1 VRTRAGAERAAKVR
15 AFGRGPLAFEAH
27 LTAFLAQLR
36 AHHYSAALQYHAQRV
51 LPRLFAHLRENG
63 VKDVRAATEAQLV
76 AFARVIAKTKTAR
89 GKLPALQTQN
99 SYLAIVRRFFA
110 YLERSNA
117 ILRNPSTELP
127 FHWLDVL
134 PRQVLGEKDAEALME
149 APPTSSLVGLRDRAI
164 LETLYGTAIRLS
176 ECGRLDLEDLDLAG
190 EALLVRN
197 GKGGKDRVVPVP
209 VRAAAALDVYL
220 KDVRPVSM
228 RDPKEPALFLQRYGT
243 RLSTVMIGLL
253 VSTYGRAIGVKIAPH
268 GLRHACATHLLRH
281 GADIRH
287 VQRFLGHRDIQTTA
301 RYTGVSIEDLR
312 AVLEKVHP
320 REKQLSKE
328 GPRAVE

>member
-1 VRTRAGAERAAKVR
+1 MRTHAGAEHKVR
-15 AFGRGPLAFEAH
+15 AFGRGPLAFEAQ

-36 AHHYSAALQYHAQRV
+36 AHHYSGTLQDHAQRV
-51 LPRLFAHLRENG
+51 LPRLFTHLRENG
-63 VKDVRAATEAQLV
+63 IKDVRAATEAELV
-76 AFARVIAKTKTAR
+76 SFARVIAKTETKR

-117 ILRNPSTELP
+117 ILRNPSAELP
-127 FHWLDVL
+127 YHRLDVL

-149 APPTSSLVGLRDRAI
+149 AAPSSTLVGLRDRAI

-190 EALLVRN
+190 ETLLVRN
-197 GKGGKDRVVPVP
+197 GKGGKDRMVPLP
-209 VRAAAALDVYL
+209 VRAASALDVYL
-220 KDVRPVSM
+220 KDVRPAFM
-228 RDPKEPALFLQRYGT
+228 RDPKERALFLQRHGT

-253 VSTYGRAIGVKIAPH
+253 VSAYGRSIGVKIAPH

-281 GADIRH
+281 GADVRH
-287 VQRFLGHRDIQTTA
+287 VQRLLGHRDIQTTA

-312 AVLEKVHP
+312 SVLERSHP
-320 REKQLSKE
+320 RERPGRKSE
-328 GPRAVE
+328 

>member
-15 AFGRGPLAFEAH
+15 ALGRGPLAFEGH

-36 AHHYSAALQYHAQRV
+36 AHHYSAALQNHAQRV

-76 AFARVIAKTKTAR
+76 AFARVLAKATTKR

-117 ILRNPSTELP
+117 ILRNPSAELP
-127 FHWLDVL
+127 FHRLDVL
-134 PRQVLGEKDAEALME
+134 PRQALGEKDAEALME
-149 APPTSSLVGLRDRAI
+149 APRTSTLVGLRDRAI
-164 LETLYGTAIRLS
+164 LEALYGTAIRLS

-220 KDVRPVSM
+220 KDVRPVFV
-228 RDPKEPALFLQRYGT
+228 RDPKERALFLQRYGT

-253 VSTYGRAIGVKIAPH
+253 VRAYGRALGVKIAPH
-268 GLRHACATHLLRH
+268 GLRHACATHLLKH

-287 VQRFLGHRDIQTTA
+287 VQQLLGHRDIQTTA
-301 RYTGVSIEDLR
+301 LYTGVSIEDLR
-312 AVLEKVHP
+312 DVLERSHP
-320 REKQLSKE
+320 RERGKRPP
-328 GPRAVE
+328 G

>member
-1 VRTRAGAERAAKVR
+1 VRIRAGAERAAKVR
-15 AFGRGPLAFEAH
+15 ALGRGPLAFEAH
-27 LTAFLAQLR
+27 LTTFLAQLQ
-36 AHHYSAALQYHAQRV
+36 AHRYSKALQYHAARI

-63 VKDVRAATEAQLV
+63 VKDVRGATEAQLTSFV
-76 AFARVIAKTKTAR
+76 RALAKTKTKR
-89 GKLPALQTQN
+89 GKPPALQSMN
-99 SYLAIVRRFFA
+99 SYIAIVRRFFA

-117 ILRNPSTELP
+117 ILRNPSRELP
-127 FHWLDVL
+127 LRRPDVL
-134 PRQVLGEKDAEALME
+134 PRHVLSEKDAETLME
-149 APPTSSLVGLRDRAI
+149 APPTNRPVGIRDRAI
-164 LETLYGTAIRLS
+164 LETLYGTAIRLN

-209 VRAAAALDVYL
+209 ARAAKALNLYL
-220 KDVRPVSM
+220 KDARPAFV

-253 VSTYGRAIGVKIAPH
+253 VSAYGRRVGVRVAPH

-287 VQRFLGHRDIQTTA
+287 VQQLLGHRDIQTTA
-301 RYTGVSIEDLR
+301 LYTGVSIKDLR
-312 AVLEKVHP
+312 DVLERSHP
-320 REKQLSKE
+320 RER
-328 GPRAVE
+328 GRRPPG